1 MSVSFAV
8 KDMPLSESV
17 TQMLIEWNEGD
28 ESALER
34 LTPLIYDELRR
45 RAAAYLRRER
55 SAETLQA
62 TALVHEAYMQ
72 ILDFRN
78 IDWKNRSH
86 FINMI
91 ALLMRRILV
100 DHARARQ
107 SEKRGSGGEREIP
120 LSRAERIAEKPDLN
134 LVALDEALEKFSVE
148 YPRQS
153 RVVELKFFGGLNTE
167 EIAKVLQKDGVETSP
182 RTVERDW
189 SFARAWL
196 QRAVV
201 NE

>member
-1 MSVSFAV
+1 
-8 KDMPLSESV
+8 MPFSESV

-34 LTPLIYDELRR
+34 LTPLVYDELRS

-62 TALVHEAYMQ
+62 TALVHEAYLQ

-78 IDWKNRSH
+78 IDWKNRAH

-100 DHARARQ
+100 DHARALQ
-107 SEKRGSGGEREIP
+107 SEKRGSGEREIP
-120 LSRAERIAEKPDLN
+120 LSRAE
-134 LVALDEALEKFSVE
+134 
-148 YPRQS
+148 
-153 RVVELKFFGGLNTE
+153 
-167 EIAKVLQKDGVETSP
+167 
-182 RTVERDW
+182 
-189 SFARAWL
+189 
-196 QRAVV
+196 
-201 NE
+201 

>member
-1 MSVSFAV
+1 MSF
-8 KDMPLSESV
+8 SESV

-34 LTPLIYDELRR
+34 LTPLVYDELRR
-45 RAAAYLRRER
+45 RAAAYLRRE
-55 SAETLQA
+55 SDAETLQA
-62 TALVHEAYMQ
+62 TALVHEAYLQ

-78 IDWKNRSH
+78 IDWKNRAH

-107 SEKRGSGGEREIP
+107 SEKRGSGDREIP
-120 LSRAERIAEKPDLN
+120 LSRAEQVAKKPDLN
-134 LVALDEALEKFSVE
+134 LVALDEALEKFTVE

-153 RVVELKFFGGLNTE
+153 RVVELKFFGGLSTE
-167 EIAKVLQKDGVETSP
+167 EIARVLQNSGVDTSP

-189 SFARAWL
+189 AFARAWL
-196 QRAVV
+196 QRAVL